1 MTGAMK
7 MKEQKEE
14 KQPARPGRFS
24 ILSKIFIVIG
34 ILTVLY
40 LFITE
45 VLMRV
50 LAMMTV

>member
-1 MTGAMK
+1 MR
-7 MKEQKEE
+7 ERNEE
-14 KQPARPGRFS
+14 GRHKPRKRFS
-24 ILSKIFIVIG
+24 ILSKVFMVIG

>member
-1 MTGAMK
+1 MNERNEEG
-7 MKEQKEE
+7 QKENR
-14 KQPARPGRFS
+14 KRFS
-24 ILSKIFIVIG
+24 ILSKVFMAIG

-50 LAMMTV
+50 LAMMTK

>member
-1 MTGAMK
+1 MRK
-7 MKEQKEE
+7 PREE
-14 KQPARPGRFS
+14 RRHERPGRHMS
-24 ILSKIFIVIG
+24 LLSKVFIVIG
-34 ILTVLY
+34 ILTVMY

>member
-1 MTGAMK
+1 
-7 MKEQKEE
+7 MKEQNEGE
-14 KQPARPGRFS
+14 RREHRRRYS
-24 ILSKIFIVIG
+24 ILSKIFIAIG

-50 LAMMTV
+50 LAMMTR

>member
-1 MTGAMK
+1 MR
-7 MKEQKEE
+7 ERKEE
-14 KQPARPGRFS
+14 GRHEPRKCFS
-24 ILSKIFIVIG
+24 ILSKVFMVIG

>member
-1 MTGAMK
+1 MRKT
-7 MKEQKEE
+7 EE
-14 KQPARPGRFS
+14 DRRHERAGRHMS
-24 ILSKIFIVIG
+24 LLSKIFILIG

-40 LFITE
+40 LFVTE

>member
-1 MTGAMK
+1 
-7 MKEQKEE
+7 MKERNEE
-14 KQPARPGRFS
+14 ERHGHRKRFS
-24 ILSKIFIVIG
+24 ILSKVFMVIG

-50 LAMMTV
+50 LAMMTK

>member
-1 MTGAMK
+1 
-7 MKEQKEE
+7 MKERNEE
-14 KQPARPGRFS
+14 ERHGRRKRFS
-24 ILSKIFIVIG
+24 ILSKVFMVIG

-50 LAMMTV
+50 LAMMTK

>member
-1 MTGAMK
+1 
-7 MKEQKEE
+7 MKERNEE
-14 KQPARPGRFS
+14 RRHERPKRLS
-24 ILSKIFIVIG
+24 ILSKVFIAIG

-45 VLMRV
+45 VLMRI

>member
-1 MTGAMK
+1 MR
-7 MKEQKEE
+7 ERNEE
-14 KQPARPGRFS
+14 ERNRHRKRFS
-24 ILSKIFIVIG
+24 ILSKIFMVIG

-50 LAMMTV
+50 LAMMTK

>member
-1 MTGAMK
+1 
-7 MKEQKEE
+7 MKERNEE
-14 KQPARPGRFS
+14 ERHGHRMRFS
-24 ILSKIFIVIG
+24 VLSKVFIAIG